1 MVAVDVVRHLDLEV
15 FGVEE
20 QGMVFNLIFIF
31 IRRLR
36 GSKIVYWN
44 HRFDRFSISRLSYPH
59 VILHN
64 PFFLNFIFIFCILF
78 FFLMEKPKKGK
89 KDNETRYVA
98 MKGLF
103 RIAFSYL
110 L

>member
-1 MVAVDVVRHLDLEV
+1 
-15 FGVEE
+15 
-20 QGMVFNLIFIF
+20 
-31 IRRLR
+31 
-36 GSKIVYWN
+36 
-44 HRFDRFSISRLSYPH
+44 
-59 VILHN
+59 
-64 PFFLNFIFIFCILF
+64 
-78 FFLMEKPKKGK
+78 MENPKKGK